1 MLDKLKTILRREP
14 NVIKYTCTGSAAYSL
29 TYSLINVLS
38 LNNTVSLI
46 CSSSFLGNILKVTG
60 ARLIDEDDEKE
71 LESMGGGYPN
81 ALDVCELYH
90 ESRVI
95 DAVREWKEAAAGHEA
110 LSGRHEKS
118 ILETR

>member
-1 MLDKLKTILRREP
+1 MGLRGARGYKDYTVRIAKIL
-14 NVIKYTCTGSAAYSL
+14 I
-29 TYSLINVLS
+29 
-38 LNNTVSLI
+38 
-46 CSSSFLGNILKVTG
+46 SSCEQYIFFVAGHTLKVTG
-60 ARLIDEDDEKE
+60 ARLIDDGDETE
-71 LESMGGGYPN
+71 LESIGGGFPN

-95 DAVREWKEAAAGHEA
+95 DALRDWKEAAAGPEA

>member
-1 MLDKLKTILRREP
+1 M
-14 NVIKYTCTGSAAYSL
+14 
-29 TYSLINVLS
+29 
-38 LNNTVSLI
+38 
-46 CSSSFLGNILKVTG
+46 LKVTG
-60 ARLIDEDDEKE
+60 GRLIDDADEKE

-95 DAVREWKEAAAGHEA
+95 DAMRDWKEAAAGAEG

>member
-1 MLDKLKTILRREP
+1 MYLDTHAIAE
-14 NVIKYTCTGSAAYSL
+14 IISL
-29 TYSLINVLS
+29 LLCCFSGHN
-38 LNNTVSLI
+38 
-46 CSSSFLGNILKVTG
+46 LKVTG
-60 ARLIDEDDEKE
+60 ARLIDEGDEKE
-71 LESMGGGYPN
+71 LESMGGGYRN

-95 DAVREWKEAAAGHEA
+95 DALRDWKEAAAGPNA